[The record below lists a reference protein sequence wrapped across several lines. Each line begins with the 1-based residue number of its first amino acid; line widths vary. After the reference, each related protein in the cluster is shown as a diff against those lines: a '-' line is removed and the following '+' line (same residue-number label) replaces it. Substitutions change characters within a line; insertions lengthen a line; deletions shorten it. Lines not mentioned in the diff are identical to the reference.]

1 MGGPASKMGSGPAKT
16 GKPMMRAK
24 GGMVKSS
31 SKKK

>member
-1 MGGPASKMGSGPAKT
+1 MGGPASKMGTAPAKT
-16 GKPMMRAK
+16 GMPMMRK